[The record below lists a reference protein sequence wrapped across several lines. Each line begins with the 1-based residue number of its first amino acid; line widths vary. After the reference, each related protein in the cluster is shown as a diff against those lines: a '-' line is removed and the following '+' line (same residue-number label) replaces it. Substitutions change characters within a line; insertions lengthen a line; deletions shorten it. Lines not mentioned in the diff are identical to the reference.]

1 MSSSTSFSK
10 LMNRPHLKVVRMLG
24 YVLTLGTQDAWWG
37 LVPVLMARLTVEE
50 RAALAFMA
58 LKALD
63 RDDATM
69 TAEAALD
76 QGAGQPQAPLFSH
89 MDQAAFWADM
99 ADPEELEAY
108 CLASFNAMPRVR
120 QAAFL
125 EYVQGRQAA

>member
-1 MSSSTSFSK
+1 MSSSTSFSNFMK
-10 LMNRPHLKVVRMLG
+10 PSHLKVVRMLG

>member
-1 MSSSTSFSK
+1 MSKKASFSA
-10 LMNRPHLKVVRMLG
+10 LMHRPHLKVVRMLG

-37 LVPVLMARLTVEE
+37 LVPVLMARLTIEE

-63 RDDATM
+63 GDTANI
-69 TAEAALD
+69 TAEAALCT
-76 QGAGQPQAPLFSH
+76 GAGQPQAPLFGF

-99 ADPEELEAY
+99 AEPDELSAY
-108 CLASFNAMPRVR
+108 CLASFNAMPCGQ

-125 EYVQGRQAA
+125 DHLQGRLAA